1 MPPHPRT
8 GGEHVI
14 SAAVIAGPESA
25 ISASHRSPRAT
36 RGFLCRRQARSVI
49 AAEQGNPRAS
59 RAAND
64 ASRSSLLPSADRP
77 TGATG
82 DMGSSDA
89 HRKSTVSSNPVL
101 FWKSSVRDL
110 FCGIKSS
117 IAWTQLR
124 KAKRRR
130 NYHHPPANVPQTLGH
145 LCLSGELGNQVL
157 RTLNR
162 FFPRVVSV
170 MGSQRSHTLDE
181 IRHDGTEQLQATANK
196 PVLRNARWCLLK
208 WPENLTDRQTTSLQ
222 EILKH
227 NLKTLRAW
235 PSREDFQRLMSVAE
249 MLRRHK
255 PLLLNWF

>member
-1 MPPHPRT
+1 
-8 GGEHVI
+8 
-14 SAAVIAGPESA
+14 
-25 ISASHRSPRAT
+25 
-36 RGFLCRRQARSVI
+36 
-49 AAEQGNPRAS
+49 
-59 RAAND
+59 
-64 ASRSSLLPSADRP
+64 
-77 TGATG
+77 
-82 DMGSSDA
+82 
-89 HRKSTVSSNPVL
+89 
-101 FWKSSVRDL
+101 L

-130 NYHHPPANVPQTLGH
+130 NYHHPHAKVPQTLGH

-208 WPENLTDRQTTSLQ
+208 RPENLTDRQTTSLQ